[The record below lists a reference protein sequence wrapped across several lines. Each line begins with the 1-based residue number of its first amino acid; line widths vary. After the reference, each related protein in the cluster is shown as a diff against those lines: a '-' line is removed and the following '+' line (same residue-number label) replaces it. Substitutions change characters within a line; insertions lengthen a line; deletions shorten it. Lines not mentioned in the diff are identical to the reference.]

1 MFYNV
6 FHTFYK
12 LQSDSRKF
20 INIYLVISS
29 KKEELATLKCF
40 LILF

>member
-6 FHTFYK
+6 FHVFYK
-12 LQSDSRKF
+12 FQSDSSNF